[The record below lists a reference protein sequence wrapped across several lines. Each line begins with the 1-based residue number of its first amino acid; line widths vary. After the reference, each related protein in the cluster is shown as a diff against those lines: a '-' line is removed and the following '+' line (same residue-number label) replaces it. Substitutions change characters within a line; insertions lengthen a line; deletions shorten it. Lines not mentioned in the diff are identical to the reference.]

1 MGFFSKGRFGRKLV
15 GFAAASGVIGLGGG
29 YVVYQRRLTENK
41 SCTAETFNAEQNQQQ
56 LQEAF
61 KNLCAKDNQK
71 RTQAVLYRYTT
82 CPFCGTVKAF
92 LDYYKVDHC
101 CVEVEPM
108 FKGEIGPMKYKKVPQ
123 LRLNLGGGM
132 TDGPM
137 LVDSD
142 IIIETLA
149 PLVGAGDQLKD
160 PEVKKW
166 REWSRNQLVRFLVLN
181 INISLLEAWKS
192 YDYIDAF
199 DTIPSA
205 NKIFLKVMGAPVM
218 YLVAQ
223 KFTKPKLVKSGDL
236 KEGEDIRQRLIQEVN
251 YFVKDGL
258 VDPKKPSV
266 KRQFHGGAKP
276 DLADLDVYGVL
287 QSIRGHRVYND
298 VIQSTEIR
306 AWLDAMDKSIG
317 KEAYVLPGKN

>member
-15 GFAAASGVIGLGGG
+15 AFGAFSGIVGLGGG

-41 SCTAETFNAEQNQQQ
+41 SCTAETFNAEQNQEQ
-56 LQEAF
+56 LALAF
-61 KNLCAKDNQK
+61 KNLCAKDPAQ

-92 LDYYKVDHC
+92 LDYYKVDHS

-108 FKGEIGPMKYKKVPQ
+108 FKGEIGAMKYKKVPQ
-123 LRLNLGGGM
+123 VRLNLPGV
-132 TDGPM
+132 TNGPM

-142 IIIETLA
+142 IIVETLA

-160 PEVKKW
+160 EEVKKW
-166 REWSRNQLVRFLVLN
+166 RAWSRNQLVRFLVLN
-181 INISLLEAWKS
+181 INISLVEAWKS
-192 YDYIDAF
+192 YDYIDSF
-199 DTIPSA
+199 DTIPQA
-205 NKIFLKVMGAPVM
+205 NKWFLKVMGAPVM

-236 KEGEDIRQRLIQEVN
+236 KEGEDIRARLMQEVN
-251 YFVKDGL
+251 TFVKDGL

-266 KRQFHGGAKP
+266 KRMFHGGAKP

-298 VIQSTEIR
+298 VLQSTDIQT
-306 AWLDAMDKSIG
+306 WLDAMDKATG
-317 KEAYVLPGKN
+317 KEKYTVA